1 GILLVALAG
10 TATLAAQDTGVEY
23 FEKKIR
29 PVLMDRCYKC
39 HSAQAEKLKGGLRL
53 DTREDLLKGGESGPA
68 IVPGSLEKSRLV
80 RVIRYYDEHVQ
91 TPPKE
96 KLSDTVTADFEA
108 WIRMGAPDPRS
119 SSSSQPPPKAR
130 TNLVEGRKFWSFQPP
145 QIQPLPKISRAKWA
159 QRRI

>member
-1 GILLVALAG
+1 MSEDFESHSLSLLHHACATLLAAWVG

-53 DTREDLLKGGESGPA
+53 DTWEDLLKGGESGPV

-80 RVIRYYDEHVQ
+80 RVIRSYDEHV
-91 TPPKE
+91 P
-96 KLSDTVTADFEA
+96 
-108 WIRMGAPDPRS
+108 
-119 SSSSQPPPKAR
+119 PPPKAH
-130 TNLVEGRKFWSFQPP
+130 WS
-145 QIQPLPKISRAKWA
+145 
-159 QRRI
+159 